1 MTNCEPII
9 YDGCHNSYSLESGE
23 NIFDEIN
30 NYDSGKMSPN
40 VIESVESKENVKKG
54 TSIWIL

>member
-9 YDGCHNSYSLESGE
+9 YDGRHNSYSLESGE
-23 NIFDEIN
+23 NFFGEIN